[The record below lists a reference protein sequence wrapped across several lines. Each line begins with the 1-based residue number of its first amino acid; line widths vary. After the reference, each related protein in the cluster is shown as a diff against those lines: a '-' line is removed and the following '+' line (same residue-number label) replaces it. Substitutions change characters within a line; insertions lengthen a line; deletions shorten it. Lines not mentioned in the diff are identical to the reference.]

1 MAKMVPAGALNV
13 QHGGE
18 LDGVTDSPVVSVPYS
33 SAQVLAAGESSERE
47 LELSSTSHDHT

>member
-18 LDGVTDSPVVSVPYS
+18 LDGVTDSPVVSML
-33 SAQVLAAGESSERE
+33 LACQTGTISKDYRTI
-47 LELSSTSHDHT
+47 LGTV